1 MIYAGVDP
9 IEREKRAKNALDK
22 VGLSERVNNRP
33 NQLSGGQQQRV
44 AIARAIINN
53 PAILLADEPT
63 GALDSKTTEDV
74 LDLFDKLHESGITIV
89 LVTHEDEVASR
100 AKKIAKFKDGKI
112 IELKVK

>member
-1 MIYAGVDP
+1 MP
-9 IEREKRAKNALDK
+9 SEQQPWSCQQEREPDSATK
-22 VGLSERVNNRP
+22 SERGTRSRSR
-33 NQLSGGQQQRV
+33 SGGQQQRV

-89 LVTHEDEVASR
+89 LVTHEDEVANR
-100 AKKIAKFKDGKI
+100 AKKIAKFKDGRI
-112 IELKVK
+112 VELKVN